1 MFIIEMMNFGF
12 ISLLLEITEVHISK
26 ICITQAVA
34 NSFHPCKDPVKLV
47 EPVFSPETQISGS
60 NSSAILSNEIMD
72 DNYCESKV
80 KNINFL

>member
-12 ISLLLEITEVHISK
+12 ISLLLEITEVHIPK

-47 EPVFSPETQISGS
+47 EPIFSSETQISGS